1 MNYFTVYYFLFWA
14 AIALAEPVL
23 PELPDYPEW
32 FQVLLGAIAG
42 MLMQL
47 SRMDI
52 EGKGFKLGYLGMAA
66 GASAGMVSLLVWQGV
81 SSPYLALPVAVVVGW
96 IGVKGMELL
105 EGSLPLSGKAG
116 AAKQPSDD
124 AKKGVEGDNDR
135 G

>member
-1 MNYFTVYYFLFWA
+1 MNYLTFYYFLFWA

-47 SRMDI
+47 SRLDI
-52 EGKGFKLGYLGMAA
+52 EGKRFKFGYLGVAA
-66 GASAGMVSLLVWQGV
+66 GTSAGMVSLLIWQGV
-81 SSPYLALPVAVVVGW
+81 SSPYLALPVAVGFGW
-96 IGVKGMELL
+96 MGVKGIELL
-105 EGSLPLSGKAG
+105 GSMLPLKGKLE
-116 AAKQPSDD
+116 QPSDD
-124 AKKGVEGDNDR
+124 AQKGVDGDNDR